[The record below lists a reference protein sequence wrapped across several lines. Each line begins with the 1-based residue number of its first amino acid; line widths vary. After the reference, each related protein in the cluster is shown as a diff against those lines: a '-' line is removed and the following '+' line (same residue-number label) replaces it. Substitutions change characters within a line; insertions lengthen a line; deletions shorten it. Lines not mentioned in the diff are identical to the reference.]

1 MILDVVGA
9 VSEASIPLR
18 YVCYK
23 QVLDETLGILV
34 KIARELNLAFEDLL
48 VDCHRVVIIERIDTR
63 EHLICE
69 DAECPPVDR
78 LSVTFV
84 KKYFG
89 C

>member
-1 MILDVVGA
+1 MLLKT
-9 VSEASIPLR
+9 SIHYLVNYYCQGFAR
-18 YVCYK
+18 SAA
-23 QVLDETLGILV
+23 LGSSYLLV